1 MPNCAFLTMDN
12 LDDFEVYDELLQEPM
27 ADLGW
32 SVEMV
37 SWRTQKVDWDRYEVV
52 IIRSPWDY
60 QQDVEGFIEVL
71 KDIHKSSARLENPLS
86 LVLWNIDKTYL
97 RDLETDGIRIVPTLW
112 GEQLEYGTLD
122 TAYREFEVDELI
134 IKPTVSANADNTFRL
149 PQDSSTDLQ
158 NNIIQVF
165 SKQAYMI
172 QPFMRGIVEEGEYSL
187 FYFGG
192 NYSHTILKKP
202 GTGDF
207 RVQEEHGGSLHS
219 VDPEEQLLYRARQT
233 MDLLKPQPLYAR
245 ADYVRTQEN
254 DFALME
260 LELIEPSLYFNMDAD
275 SPRRFARIFDE
286 WMKKL
291 Q

>member
-1 MPNCAFLTMDN
+1 MPRCAFLTMDN
-12 LDDFEVYDELLQEPM
+12 LDEFEVYDELLLEPM
-27 ADLGW
+27 ANLGW

-37 SWRTQKVDWDRYEVV
+37 SWRSPKVDWNRFEVV

-60 QQDVEGFIEVL
+60 QQDVDRFIEVL
-71 KDIHKSSARLENPLS
+71 KDIDESSARLENPLP
-86 LVLWNIDKTYL
+86 LILWNIDKTYL
-97 RDLETDGIRIVPTLW
+97 RDLETDGILIVPTLW
-112 GEQLEYGTLD
+112 GEQLSDRNLED
-122 TAYREFEVDELI
+122 AFQKFKVDELI
-134 IKPTVSANADNTFRL
+134 IKPTVSANADNTFRVPVGMNKVL
-149 PQDSSTDLQ
+149 KK
-158 NNIIQVF
+158 NILKVF
-165 SKQAYMI
+165 EERPYMI
-172 QPFMRGIVEEGEYSL
+172 QPFMQAIVDEGEFSL

-192 NYSHTILKKP
+192 EYSHTILKTP

-219 VDPEEQLLYRARQT
+219 VEPEKQLLYRARQT

-245 ADYVRTQEN
+245 ADYVRTPDN

-260 LELIEPSLYFNMDAD
+260 LELIEPSLYFNMDKE
-275 SPRRFARIFDE
+275 SPHRFARIFDD